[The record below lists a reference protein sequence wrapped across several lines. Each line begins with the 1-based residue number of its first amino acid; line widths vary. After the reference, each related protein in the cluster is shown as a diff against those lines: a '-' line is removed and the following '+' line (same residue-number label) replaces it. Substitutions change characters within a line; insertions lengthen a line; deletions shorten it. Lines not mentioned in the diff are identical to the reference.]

1 MEKKKYKLKG
11 HESFVL
17 REGWLTKGINS
28 IVADNMLYRTN
39 KGADALGVGTNMAK
53 SIRYW
58 LRVSGLTTESTTKG
72 VSLTKL
78 GEVISKNDIYVED
91 LFTLW
96 IIHANIACNFENA
109 TSWNL
114 FFNRMGLKAAFS
126 REEMLD
132 LMKAL
137 IIEYTGDDNPSDRS
151 IKDDCSAILSM
162 YARSGNP
169 KDDPEDK
176 RISPFED
183 LGLVIKAG
191 NRYIKKRPAYDKLN
205 KYVLLYL
212 IVDRLNSEG
221 NMHIDDVSESDNMPG
236 KILNLNRIGVNQ
248 YLDALDLA
256 GYIAVNR
263 TAGLDII
270 YPTGCSGMDK
280 IDVVKHYYQGRK

>member
-191 NRYIKKRPAYDKLN
+191 NRYIKKRPAYDKLD

-236 KILNLNRIGVNQ
+236 KILNLNRI
-248 YLDALDLA
+248 D
-256 GYIAVNR
+256 R
-263 TAGLDII
+263 K
-270 YPTGCSGMDK
+270 S
-280 IDVVKHYYQGRK
+280 VV